1 MAKLKKK
8 WMLLIGF
15 GVVFSVLSSC
25 GPTQMVIK
33 RAHLTPKGQ
42 IAQPALVSSQT
53 EIEQWEEELKPKLQT
68 QLQNHVFGYLPDQ
81 SSTKII
87 SHKVIAKSAFNNTAR
102 LEEYELVGHMK
113 YGETEQETAV
123 FNMVIAIPLKAKG
136 PVPVILNQTFC
147 PNHNTIPNAAVSVRE
162 GGYDCSGGGIGNGM
176 MKFVF
181 GRFIATP
188 PIEMI
193 MERGYALATIFPSE
207 FVPDSGD
214 AGLKALKMHT
224 KGHDDDQTRLGAI
237 GAWAWGYSRMIDALM
252 DDPQIDSTAFFTIG
266 HSRYGK
272 SALVATAYDPR
283 IAGVIAHQSGTGGA
297 SLNRNKE
304 GETVGDITES
314 YPHWFSQK
322 YASYAGHEEDM
333 PVDQHA
339 LLALIAPRPIF
350 LGNARRD
357 TWSDPNGAFR
367 AAIGASP
374 VYKLYG
380 KQGLSQAKLKPYK
393 PDSDIAFY
401 IRGGTHGIVKEDWPA
416 FLAFLDAHTK

>member
-8 WMLLIGF
+8 WLFLIGC

-42 IAQPALVSSQT
+42 IAQPAVISSQT
-53 EIEQWEEELKPKLQT
+53 NVQTWENKLKPELQN
-68 QLQNHVFGYLPDQ
+68 QLQEYVYGYLPDQ

-87 SHKVIAKSAFNNTAR
+87 SHKVISKSAFNNTAR
-102 LEEYELVGHMK
+102 LEEYKLVGHMV
-113 YGETEQETAV
+113 YGDTEKDTAT
-123 FNMVIAIPLKAKG
+123 FDMVVAIPSHAKG

-147 PNHNTIPNAAVSVRE
+147 PNHNTIPDAAVSVRE
-162 GGYDCSGGGIGNGM
+162 GEFDCSGGGIGNSI

-181 GRFIATP
+181 GRYIATP

-193 MERGYALATIFPSE
+193 MKRGYALATIFPSE
-207 FVPDSGD
+207 FVPDNSS
-214 AGLKALKMHT
+214 AGIQALKLYT
-224 KGHDDDQTRLGAI
+224 EGHEDAETRLGAI
-237 GAWAWGYSRMIDALM
+237 GAWAWGFSRMVDVLSK
-252 DDPQIDSTAFFTIG
+252 DQQFDPSGFFTIG

-272 SALVATAYDPR
+272 SALVAAAYDPR

-297 SLNRNKE
+297 SLNRNKT

-333 PVDQHA
+333 PIDQHA

-374 VYKLYG
+374 VYKFYG
-380 KQGLSQAKLKPYK
+380 KQGLNQPKLKPYK
-393 PDSDIAFY
+393 PDADIAFY